1 MAGYL
6 DMPEATSRAL
16 RGGWLHT
23 GDLGRF
29 DERGRLTLVDRAK
42 DVVITGGYNVYP
54 REVEDVL
61 LAEPAVAEA
70 AVVGVPDREW
80 GERVVAYLVA
90 GPRAEIDPTALDRRC
105 LERHRPPQA
114 AEGVRPGRG
123 AAAQRRRQG
132 AQAAPARAV
141 RRRPRDRGRAMTH
154 VELLDETIRDGQ
166 QSLWGMR
173 MQAGMALPVADA
185 LDRTGFKVID
195 AAASSFME
203 VLVKYCREDPWEGL
217 DLLRGAIRRTP
228 MRGGMRGNAA
238 VSFGVTPPALMDLW
252 MRRLNEHGV
261 RSYWIYDV
269 LYGVE
274 NFARLARI
282 AKEYGSE
289 VVGTVFYSQSPVH
302 TDDHLAAKAAEIA
315 AVPEIDGVLFYDT
328 AGVLDIDRLRALVP
342 KIVAAA
348 AGKPVEFHSNNLMGT
363 SGLAYVEAVRHGVR
377 VLHTAS
383 TPMANGPSV
392 PSTESVVRNL
402 ELMGCTHTI
411 DKSLLAPVAEHFR
424 RVGQAAGFLVD
435 QVSEYD
441 LFNVTHQVPGGML
454 GTLARAARAARDG
467 ASGSRRCSR
476 RRREV
481 RRELGW
487 PVMATPL
494 SQLVGTQAVLNV
506 VTGQRYSMVPDEVV
520 AYAAGHY
527 GEPPG
532 ADRRRRCSTGSW
544 PRRAR
549 RRSWR
554 ARPRS
559 RRSRSSARA
568 TAPATTTTCSS

>member
-1 MAGYL
+1 MRLVDEDDREVPDGEVGEVVVDGPTVMAGYL
-6 DMPEATSRAL
+6 DMPEATRRAL

-29 DERGRLTLVDRAK
+29 DARGRLTLVDRAK

-80 GERVVAYLVA
+80 GERVVAYRRRRSARRRSTPPRSTAAASTPSPATSGRRSTSLVA
-90 GPRAEIDPTALDRRC
+90 ELPRNAAGKVLKQRLR
-105 LERHRPPQA
+105 ERTPRPA
-114 AEGVRPGRG
+114 TEE
-123 AAAQRRRQG
+123 
-132 AQAAPARAV
+132 AP
-141 RRRPRDRGRAMTH
+141 MTH

-217 DLLRGAIRRTP
+217 DLLRGGDPPHADARRHARQRRRLV
-228 MRGGMRGNAA
+228 RGDAA
-238 VSFGVTPPALMDLW
+238 DALMDLW

-261 RSYWIYDV
+261 RSFWIYDV
-269 LYGVE
+269 LYGVD

-302 TDDHLAAKAAEIA
+302 TDDYLAAKAAEIA

-342 KIVAAA
+342 RIVAAA
-348 AGKPVEFHSNNLMGT
+348 RRQAGRVPLEQPHGHVRPRVRRGGPARHPRAAHREPPDGQR
-363 SGLAYVEAVRHGVR
+363 AVRPVDGER
-377 VLHTAS
+377 RAQPRADGLHARDRQ
-383 TPMANGPSV
+383 G
-392 PSTESVVRNL
+392 
-402 ELMGCTHTI
+402 
-411 DKSLLAPVAEHFR
+411 
-424 RVGQAAGFLVD
+424 AAGAGRRALPPRRAGGG
-435 QVSEYD
+435 
-441 LFNVTHQVPGGML
+441 LPRRPGQRVRPLQRHPPGP
-454 GTLARAARAARDG
+454 GRDARHAARAARPARDG
-467 ASGSRRCSR
+467 ATGSTRCSR
-476 RRREV
+476 RRAR
-481 RRELGW
+481 
-487 PVMATPL
+487 
-494 SQLVGTQAVLNV
+494 S
-506 VTGQRYSMVPDEVV
+506 
-520 AYAAGHY
+520 
-527 GEPPG
+527 G
-532 ADRRRRCSTGSW
+532 A
-544 PRRAR
+544 
-549 RRSWR
+549 
-554 ARPRS
+554 
-559 RRSRSSARA
+559 SSAGR
-568 TAPATTTTCSS
+568 

>member
-1 MAGYL
+1 
-6 DMPEATSRAL
+6 
-16 RGGWLHT
+16 
-23 GDLGRF
+23 
-29 DERGRLTLVDRAK
+29 
-42 DVVITGGYNVYP
+42 
-54 REVEDVL
+54 
-61 LAEPAVAEA
+61 
-70 AVVGVPDREW
+70 
-80 GERVVAYLVA
+80 
-90 GPRAEIDPTALDRRC
+90 
-105 LERHRPPQA
+105 
-114 AEGVRPGRG
+114 
-123 AAAQRRRQG
+123 
-132 AQAAPARAV
+132 
-141 RRRPRDRGRAMTH
+141 MTN

-173 MQAGMALPVADA
+173 MQAGMALPVADV

-217 DLLRGAIRRTP
+217 DLLRAAIRRTP

-238 VSFGVTPPALMDLW
+238 VSFGITPPALMDLW

-269 LYGVE
+269 LYGIE

-289 VVGTVFYSQSPVH
+289 VVGTVFFSQSPVH
-302 TDDHLAAKAAEIA
+302 TDEYLAAKATEIA

-328 AGVLDIDRLRALVP
+328 AGVLDVDRLRVLVP
-342 KIVAAA
+342 QIIAAA
-348 AGKPVEFHSNNLMGT
+348 GGKPVEFHSNNLMGT
-363 SGLAYVEAVRHGVR
+363 SGLAYVEAVRQGIH

-383 TPMANGPSV
+383 RPMANGPSV

-402 ELMGCTHTI
+402 ELMGCTHAI
-411 DKSLLAPVAEHFR
+411 DATLLAPVADHFR
-424 RVGQAAGFLVD
+424 RVGHAAGYLVD

-454 GTLARAARAARDG
+454 GTLRAQLDQHGMAHRIDEVLAETG
-467 ASGSRRCSR
+467 
-476 RRREV
+476 EV

-527 GEPPG
+527 GQPPAPVDAQVLDWIMASPRAAAIQAHPPPEP
-532 ADRRRRCSTGSW
+532 TLEEL
-544 PRRAR
+544 RAR
-549 RRSWR
+549 YGTGTDDDLLILKALIPERDIEAMQAAGPVRRDYPLASPQVAEVR
-554 ARPRS
+554 ALMAAARS
-559 RRSRSSARA
+559 RYVRVA
-568 TAPATTTTCSS
+568 TEAWELELRRP